1 MAVNELLHRPVPL
14 DPSLSGDEVPAAQLA
29 STAREHDI
37 VVGTFTDEELVVC
50 GDDPDSSGDRH
61 WTPYLSG
68 LAPAKAEAAK
78 LTCVRLLQ
86 SRALLHFDD
95 EGSPV
100 FGQPHATLAW
110 AIARAAALVTW
121 RTDVRD
127 DTSALG
133 GAFVLP
139 HGLVL
144 HDDISPDAG
153 LHEMV
158 LRPQDREGAWLAA
171 LLDPTGCA
179 TVTDAPQTA
188 ATVEELAPRVAE
200 LAQGARSS
208 TVMAVTAS
216 AGGGQ
221 EQAVTTYGADDGVWL
236 FQGRRGQQPGAI
248 LHRLEDV
255 DILAVA
261 RQLLALA
268 DGTPR
273 PTRRWPSRRR

>member
-1 MAVNELLHRPVPL
+1 MNELLHRPVPL
-14 DPSLSGDEVPAAQLA
+14 DPSPSGDEVPAARLA

-61 WTPYLSG
+61 WTPYLHG
-68 LAPAKAEAAK
+68 LAEAEVEVAKMA
-78 LTCVRLLQ
+78 CVRLLR
-86 SRALLHFDD
+86 SRALLDFDGD
-95 EGSPV
+95 GNPV
-100 FGQPHATLAW
+100 FGQPHATLGW
-110 AIARAAALVTW
+110 AIERATALVTW

-127 DTSALG
+127 GTSALG

-139 HGLVL
+139 HQLAL

-153 LHEMV
+153 LHELV

-179 TVTDAPQTA
+179 TVTDAPRTA

-208 TVMAVTAS
+208 TVMAVAAT

-221 EQAVTTYGADDGVWL
+221 EQAVTTYGADDGLWL

-248 LHRLEDV
+248 LQRLEDEDV
-255 DILAVA
+255 LAVA
-261 RQLLALA
+261 GQLLSLA
-268 DGTPR
+268 DDTPR
-273 PTRRWPSRRR
+273 PTPRRRWRRR